1 MAVATYYEILGVPR
15 TANQAEIRKAYL
27 RASLRCHPD
36 KNPGKEEEAKAEFI
50 QIGTAYSCLKDETS
64 RAAYD
69 RELSAGKFHWRPQ
82 QRPQSNATTNNNADE
97 QAKKDREFD
106 NFMDMFDETVSGMS
120 EAELNVSITLNCIY
134 IYILI
139 I

>member
-1 MAVATYYEILGVPR
+1 MATYYEILGVPR

-69 RELSAGKFHWRPQ
+69 RELSAGKFNWRP
-82 QRPQSNATTNNNADE
+82 QRPQSNATTSE
-97 QAKKDREFD
+97 QSKKDREFE

-120 EAELNVSITLNCIY
+120 EAELNVSIA
-134 IYILI
+134 
-139 I
+139 